1 MFKRWDFIII
11 AILMIFSFLPEVI
24 FGFVVGRDFD
34 QTYAEISIN
43 GKIEKTI
50 PLTNHTGEEIID
62 FKSDK
67 GHNTIIINGDKIGII
82 DADCSDKV
90 YMNPEYISKPGETLV
105 CLPHK
110 FMIEVKGKK
119 NDEDEDIILSH

>member
-62 FKSDK
+62 FKSYK

-90 YMNPEYISKPGETLV
+90 CMNPEYISKPGETLV

>member
-1 MFKRWDFIII
+1 
-11 AILMIFSFLPEVI
+11 MIFSFLPEVI

-90 YMNPEYISKPGETLV
+90 CMNPEYISKPGETLV

>member
-50 PLTNHTGEEIID
+50 PLTNHTGEEIIY

-90 YMNPEYISKPGETLV
+90 CMNPEYISKPGETLV

-119 NDEDEDIILSH
+119 NNEDEDIILSH